1 MKLFKIDSRSKCN
14 TYFQPYLQEV
24 IVLANTKE
32 EALKLATETYGD
44 EWVCKVTINNVEE
57 LEEIT
62 NEPSCIYSI
71 YDKDY

>member
-1 MKLFKIDSRSKCN
+1 MKLFKIDSRSECN

-32 EALKLATETYGD
+32 EALKLATEKYGD
-44 EWVCKVTINNVEE
+44 EWVCNVTINNVEE

-62 NEPSCIYSI
+62 NEPSCIYSR
-71 YDKDY
+71 YDTDY